1 MDLRPQTHNC
11 YRASIILIDSPL
23 FALCNSFIYVLR
35 PYVCHSLLI
44 RGYNQCLGTA
54 CVAAGQCAACG
65 YRRGCSWQRTSTND
79 TRTLCGGVVQP
90 AQLSAC
96 IKVAISAI
104 VIVSVVDL
112 VPCWCNRSL
121 TGEWCGVTSFGS
133 VQRSTHVV
141 GSPRHQTVVPNQ
153 CWNRDEFSPRL
164 NERSV
169 RSDERNAS
177 CSLSCSLFHVGG
189 PLRGSCVD
197 QLRSGRVIK
206 CPRRRRAHLLNANL
220 WNRRAREIQRRQMM
234 PLMLPRQLLAT
245 TIDGRTRL
253 GMASTSDAT
262 SLRVDLRRGSVGS
275 KWHRLASHPSRL
287 RPTRFTAAG
296 DR

>member
-1 MDLRPQTHNC
+1 MLGNCVCSGRTMRCLRLQAWLLMATDINKRHEDALRRCGP
-11 YRASIILIDSPL
+11 ASAAKCVYKSGHQCHRHCQRRRPG
-23 FALCNSFIYVLR
+23 ALL
-35 PYVCHSLLI
+35 
-44 RGYNQCLGTA
+44 
-54 CVAAGQCAACG
+54 
-65 YRRGCSWQRTSTND
+65 
-79 TRTLCGGVVQP
+79 VQP
-90 AQLSAC
+90 IANGRVVWC
-96 IKVAISAI
+96 D
-104 VIVSVVDL
+104 VI
-112 VPCWCNRSL
+112 R
-121 TGEWCGVTSFGS
+121 FGS
-133 VQRSTHVV
+133 T
-141 GSPRHQTVVPNQ
+141 HQTVVQNQ

-189 PLRGSCVD
+189 PLRGSCVG
-197 QLRSGRVIK
+197 QLRSGRGIK

-234 PLMLPRQLLAT
+234 PLLLPRQLLAT

-275 KWHRLASHPSRL
+275 KWHRLASHPIRL
-287 RPTRFTAAG
+287 RPTRCTAVG